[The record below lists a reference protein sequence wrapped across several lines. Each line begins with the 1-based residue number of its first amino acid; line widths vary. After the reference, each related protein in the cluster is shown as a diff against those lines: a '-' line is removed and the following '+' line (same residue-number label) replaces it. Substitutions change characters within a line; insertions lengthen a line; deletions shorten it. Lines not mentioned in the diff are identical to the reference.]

1 MSVLTTVTFLPAA
14 GALVLALLPR
24 RLERAQRWGALL
36 VAVGT
41 FLASI
46 PLYTRFDGGSAD
58 YQFEA
63 FAPWLPGL
71 GAAYH
76 VGVDGISVLLVLLTT
91 FLTPI
96 ALGSAWHAIEDR
108 TRGAEVGC
116 YSCMLNAAR
125 GELNLASAF
134 GRWCLATSM
143 VAAGD
148 TDRAGTLMALL
159 NEWGG

>member
-1 MSVLTTVTFLPAA
+1 MATVIET
-14 GALVLALLPR
+14 VV
-24 RLERAQRWGALL
+24 QR
-36 VAVGT
+36 
-41 FLASI
+41 
-46 PLYTRFDGGSAD
+46 GG
-58 YQFEA
+58 A
-63 FAPWLPGL
+63 FARW
-71 GAAYH
+71 
-76 VGVDGISVLLVLLTT
+76 
-91 FLTPI
+91 FR
-96 ALGSAWHAIEDR
+96 AIEDR

-159 NEWGG
+159 NAAGGEIPLTSSFGRRAARVSMALRPIEIGF